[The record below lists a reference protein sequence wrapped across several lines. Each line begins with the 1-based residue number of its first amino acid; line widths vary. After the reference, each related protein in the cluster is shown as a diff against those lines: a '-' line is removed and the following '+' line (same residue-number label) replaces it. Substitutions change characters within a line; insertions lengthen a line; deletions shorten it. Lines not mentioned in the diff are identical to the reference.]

1 MLPVAIPDA
10 DRPPGATDPVTLN
23 QRLQDALTDAMRSRD
38 ELRRDTLRM
47 AIAAV
52 YNEQKAARR
61 ELRDDEVVNVLAREL
76 KRRQESIEAFRKGG
90 REDRA
95 QREEAEATVISEY
108 MPERLRDEE
117 LTAMVRDAV
126 REAAAES
133 PRDMGRVMGL
143 LVRRTRGRAD
153 GRTVSELVN
162 RELASV
168 AARREEEAAARESG
182 AER

>member
-10 DRPPGATDPVTLN
+10 DRTPGAQDPVTLY
-23 QRLQDALTDAMRSRD
+23 QRLQDALTAAMRSRD

-52 YNEQKAARR
+52 YNDQKAARR
-61 ELRDDEVVNVLAREL
+61 ELRDDEVVSVLAREL
-76 KRRQESIEAFRKGG
+76 KRRRESIDAFRSAG

-95 QREEAEATVISEY
+95 QREEAEAAVISEY
-108 MPERLRDEE
+108 MPARLSDAE
-117 LTAMVRDAV
+117 LAAMVREAV

-143 LVRRTRGRAD
+143 LVPRTRGRAD
-153 GRTVSELVN
+153 GRAVSELVN
-162 RELASV
+162 RELAGV
-168 AARREEEAAARESG
+168 AARMETEAGGRESG